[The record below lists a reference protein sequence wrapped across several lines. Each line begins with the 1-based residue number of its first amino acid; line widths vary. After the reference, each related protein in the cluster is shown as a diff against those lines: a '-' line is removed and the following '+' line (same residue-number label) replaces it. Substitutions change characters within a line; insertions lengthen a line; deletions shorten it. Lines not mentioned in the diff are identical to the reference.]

1 MKRWIHWFAA
11 LGAVTMLAAC
21 GGGDDDPAVAPAPGT
36 LAQEASTRG
45 FSALVAAAG
54 KAGLVDAL
62 DSASTRPALPAA
74 ATRAEKPRVD
84 AS

>member
-1 MKRWIHWFAA
+1 
-11 LGAVTMLAAC
+11 MLAAC

-54 KAGLVDAL
+54 NNTARNLASVQLAPGKVPPGRPYGQQRLQGPPPPPGTGGAGKG
-62 DSASTRPALPAA
+62 R
-74 ATRAEKPRVD
+74 
-84 AS
+84 